1 MTLSNFVLR
10 NAMFRSRTAAVTAGA
25 AAESHFARRLASSF
39 RALILPAFAGIL
51 LLAPMLV
58 YAQADDDPATL
69 IDRVQAQFER
79 IEDYRVDIRAEVDMQ
94 GLSVPEMKAT
104 VFYKKPDRMHVESD
118 GFAMLPRDA
127 VAFRPTMFEKDQ
139 YDMVIQG
146 SEKIRGHACVK
157 VRLFARS
164 DTIRLQRAMLYVD
177 PSRNLILR
185 ADIDPGEGSSAQV
198 DMTYT
203 QVDAKYWL
211 PERIEVTMDSPMRF
225 RQPGMKPPDSEKKS
239 DDGSASI
246 VVRYSNY
253 AVNKGIPDAIF
264 EKSTK

>member
-1 MTLSNFVLR
+1 MTRSRYDLR
-10 NAMFRSRTAAVTAGA
+10 TAMFRSHAPAVTAA
-25 AAESHFARRLASSF
+25 TAAESHSVRRVSMLRS
-39 RALILPAFAGIL
+39 LILPVLGGIL
-51 LLAPMLV
+51 LLVPMLV
-58 YAQADDDPATL
+58 HAQADDDPAAL

-79 IEDYRVDIRAEVDMQ
+79 VEDYRVDIRAEVDMQ

-146 SEKIRGHACVK
+146 REKIRGHACVK

-164 DTIRLQRAMLYVD
+164 DTIRLQRVMLYVD
-177 PSRNLILR
+177 PSRDLILR

-203 QVDAKYWL
+203 QVDNKYWL

-239 DDGSASI
+239 DDRSASI

-264 EKSTK
+264 EKSTQ